1 MHPYRYLTRSIAS
14 VLIVSLLVVPSLKSA
29 QHLTAVEAATLVL
42 DGAGWPATAEL
53 IEEVARVIVRM
64 QEICQ
69 SDVGSMAAVL
79 SMTYGT
85 GTWEMIARQARLQG
99 VPPEE
104 FGRLGLI
111 VVNDDILGNLEANKC
126 KRPSSATQ
134 AQPYELPIIKND
146 HTPCLGSD
154 MSITCPEPWV
164 RTQRTFASDFYDR
177 MGWHCQTTKRYCVTT
192 SGGEGCMCQKLEKGA
207 SRWRVLK

>member
-1 MHPYRYLTRSIAS
+1 MSWFHTSRIIAS
-14 VLIVSLLVVPSLKSA
+14 VLIVSLLVFPTLDAA
-29 QHLTAVEAATLVL
+29 QHLTAIEAAALVL
-42 DGAGWPATAEL
+42 DGAGWPATAKL

-69 SDVGSMAAVL
+69 SDVGSMATVL
-79 SMTYGT
+79 SLTYGT
-85 GTWEMIARQARLQG
+85 GSWEMIARQARLQG
-99 VPPEE
+99 MPAEE

-111 VVNDDILGNLEANKC
+111 VVNDEMLANLEANKC
-126 KRPSSATQ
+126 KSPSSGTQ
-134 AQPYELPIIKND
+134 APPYDLPIVKND

-177 MGWHCQTTKRYCVTT
+177 TGWHCQTTKRYCVTT
-192 SGGEGCMCQKLEKGA
+192 SGGEGCMCQKLKNGTSE
-207 SRWRVLK
+207 WRVIK